1 MADQVF
7 TIVVAD
13 DEEEL
18 LDDVCTLIDWEKIG
32 FRLVGR
38 ANNGLDA
45 LQLVEQLEPDL
56 LLTDIQ
62 MPFIKGTDLARQ
74 VRELQ
79 PLIQIVFLT
88 GYDDFEYARSAI
100 ECQVISYL
108 LKPIKMA
115 ELTRELS
122 DIHSKMESRFNSLLP
137 SEGPASRH
145 LAVASLL
152 LDQNADYP
160 GEEAIIKRLHDT
172 GIHFGQPFL
181 LSVLAISS
189 EAPLPSKADQ
199 TVDKV
204 LGQYYSS
211 WSFLSGGRIISLVIS
226 ENGFD
231 RFGTILDELYCVCKR
246 IFGCECTVGASR
258 EFSEF
263 ANAVSACREAVDA
276 LRLSD
281 GPGVSMISQASTAA
295 ADTVNTVQTASEL
308 DRVLFTS
315 DRKELEDYLNEIMGP
330 GTREL
335 TIMQT
340 LVTAQNVLLAA
351 VGTEDLA
358 MLLRRTSLT
367 DPLKEKLDAET
378 FRRRVTELCLA
389 GNEMISHRKQSGMS
403 VLVERTLQIIKTRY
417 MDEDLS
423 LNLVSEELHVSP
435 NYLSANMKKYAGD
448 TFINLL
454 IKRRMEVAQ
463 TLIRSG
469 GMKIVEVAER
479 CGYSDQ
485 HYFSFCFKKYYGV
498 SPAKMRKGEESA
510 D

>member
-1 MADQVF
+1 MAAQVF

-79 PLIQIVFLT
+79 PLIHIAFLT

-108 LKPIKMA
+108 LKPIKMS
-115 ELTRELS
+115 ELTKKLEE
-122 DIHSKMESRFNSLLP
+122 IHTMMEKRFESLQP

-145 LAVASLL
+145 MAIASLL

-160 GEEAIIKRLHDT
+160 GEQEIIRRLNDT
-172 GIHFGQPFL
+172 GITFKQPFL
-181 LSVLAISS
+181 LTVLAISVEGS
-189 EAPLPSKADQ
+189 LPQKADQ
-199 TVDKV
+199 TVDTV
-204 LGQYYSS
+204 LREYYTS
-211 WSFLSGGRIISLVIS
+211 WSIVSGGRILSLVIAD
-226 ENGFD
+226 NGFD
-231 RFGTILDELYCVCKR
+231 RLGTALDELYCVCKR
-246 IFGCECTVGASR
+246 IFGTECTIGVSR
-258 EFSEF
+258 VFSEF
-263 ANAVSACREAVDA
+263 ANTVPACREAVDA
-276 LRLSD
+276 LRLCD
-281 GPGVSMISQASTAA
+281 GPGVSMISQASSSTADSETSA
-295 ADTVNTVQTASEL
+295 QPPSEL
-308 DRVLFTS
+308 DRILFTGS
-315 DRKELEDYLNEIMGP
+315 KRELEDYLAEVMGP

-335 TIMQT
+335 AIMQT
-340 LVTAQNVLLAA
+340 LVTAQNVLGAA
-351 VGTEDLA
+351 IGKEDLA

-367 DPLKEKLDAET
+367 DPLKEKLDSET
-378 FRRRVTELCLA
+378 FRRRVTELCIA
-389 GNEMISHRKQSGMS
+389 GNEMIAHRKQSGMS
-403 VLVERTLQIIKTRY
+403 VLVERALQTIKTRY
-417 MDEDLS
+417 MDENLS
-423 LNLVSEELHVSP
+423 LNTVSEELHVSP

-448 TFINLL
+448 TFMNIL
-454 IKRRMEVAQ
+454 IKRRMEVAKA
-463 TLIRSG
+463 LIKSG
-469 GMKIVEVAER
+469 GMKIIEVAER

-498 SPAKMRKGEESA
+498 SPAKMRKGGENA